1 LAWSDWP
8 GVINCAPMKVDLR
21 IWDRLSRFII
31 LLLIVAA
38 VLSVALWYLPVIQEN
53 EQMRKKIL
61 TLEGQIER
69 ELQRSRELSAE
80 VESYGDPR
88 TVERLARERLNFA
101 RPDEYV
107 IRFENPPS
115 TNQPSPDR

>member
-1 LAWSDWP
+1 
-8 GVINCAPMKVDLR
+8 
-21 IWDRLSRFII
+21 
-31 LLLIVAA
+31 VAA

-107 IRFENPPS
+107 IRFEPPPS
-115 TNQPSPDR
+115 TNHP